1 MRVLS
6 CARCYPLVAL
16 VTLWRLDREDYGEE
30 RFNRIGMVEG
40 QLLVVIPTRRMFAPH
55 TGSHAPPPRGG
66 RTERHGL
73 SRPSATAATSTVGR
87 LSPMAFLV
95 GVSARQTPPPDAP
108 NELAPQVSL
117 RGAVG
122 ASRRS

>member
-40 QLLVVIPTRRMFAPH
+40 QLLVVIPTRRMFAP
-55 TGSHAPPPRGG
+55 PYR
-66 RTERHGL
+66 L
-73 SRPSATAATSTVGR
+73 SRPSPSRGED
-87 LSPMAFLV
+87 
-95 GVSARQTPPPDAP
+95 GTPRA
-108 NELAPQVSL
+108 
-117 RGAVG
+117 
-122 ASRRS
+122 

>member
-1 MRVLS
+1 M
-6 CARCYPLVAL
+6 AL
-16 VTLWRLDREDYGEE
+16 DDLQDYGEE
-30 RFNRIGMVEG
+30 RFNRIGMVERSASRCDTDPQNAG
-40 QLLVVIPTRRMFAPH
+40 SLH

-66 RTERHGL
+66 MTERHGL
-73 SRPSATAATSTVGR
+73 RRPSATAATSTVGR

-95 GVSARQTPPPDAP
+95 GVSGRQTPPPDAP

-122 ASRRS
+122 ASPRS